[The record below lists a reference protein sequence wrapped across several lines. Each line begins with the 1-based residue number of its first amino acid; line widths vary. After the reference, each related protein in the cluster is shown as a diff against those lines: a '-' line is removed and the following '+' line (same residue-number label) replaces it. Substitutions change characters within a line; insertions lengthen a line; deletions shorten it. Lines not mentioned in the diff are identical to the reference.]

1 MGVEA
6 KLKTLDVEKNL
17 GVVTLSDGTEFS
29 VPRLSMLKI
38 IQVVKFLGV
47 DGAKIYSQAREIL
60 IDDSYDLIEKYAI
73 ILESIQEAQV
83 MRIFSIIL
91 ELEDKQSLAL
101 DPNDLLEI
109 LLVLSEKLDLKK
121 TFTLVRQLMKKMFDI
136 DLPDFKELID
146 RAFPEAPIMFD
157 IDLPDFKELIDR
169 AFPEAPV
176 EQVEENTS
184 EKETE
189 EKQEKEE
196 ATA

>member
-1 MGVEA
+1 MSVEA

-38 IQVVKFLGV
+38 IQIVKFLGV
-47 DGAKIYSQAREIL
+47 DGAKVYSQAREVL
-60 IDDSYDLIEKYAI
+60 IDDSYDQIEKYAI
-73 ILESIQEAQV
+73 ILESIQEEQV

-146 RAFPEAPIMFD
+146 KAFPEVPME
-157 IDLPDFKELIDR
+157 PVKE
-169 AFPEAPV
+169 E
-176 EQVEENTS
+176 TS
-184 EKETE
+184 EEVTE
-189 EKQEKEE
+189 QELKKEE
-196 ATA
+196 ASA

>member
-47 DGAKIYSQAREIL
+47 DGAKIYSQAREVL
-60 IDDSYDLIEKYAI
+60 IDDSYDTIEKYAI

-91 ELEDKQSLAL
+91 ELEDKESLAL

-146 RAFPEAPIMFD
+146 RAFPEAPME
-157 IDLPDFKELIDR
+157 P
-169 AFPEAPV
+169 
-176 EQVEENTS
+176 VEENTS
-184 EKETE
+184 EKE
-189 EKQEKEE
+189 KEE

>member
-6 KLKTLDVEKNL
+6 KLKALDVEKNL

-47 DGAKIYSQAREIL
+47 DGAKIYSQAREVL
-60 IDDSYDLIEKYAI
+60 IDDSYDTIEKYAI

-91 ELEDKQSLAL
+91 ELEDKESLAL

-146 RAFPEAPIMFD
+146 RAFPEAPME
-157 IDLPDFKELIDR
+157 P
-169 AFPEAPV
+169 
-176 EQVEENTS
+176 VEENTS
-184 EKETE
+184 EKE
-189 EKQEKEE
+189 KEE

>member
-1 MGVEA
+1 
-6 KLKTLDVEKNL
+6 
-17 GVVTLSDGTEFS
+17 
-29 VPRLSMLKI
+29 

-47 DGAKIYSQAREIL
+47 DGAKIYSQAREVL
-60 IDDSYDLIEKYAI
+60 IDDSYDTIEKYAI

-91 ELEDKQSLAL
+91 ELEDKESLAL

-146 RAFPEAPIMFD
+146 RAFPEAPME
-157 IDLPDFKELIDR
+157 P
-169 AFPEAPV
+169 
-176 EQVEENTS
+176 VEENTS
-184 EKETE
+184 EKE
-189 EKQEKEE
+189 KEE

>member
-47 DGAKIYSQAREIL
+47 DGAKIYSQAREVL
-60 IDDSYDLIEKYAI
+60 IDDSYDTIEKYAI

-91 ELEDKQSLAL
+91 ELEDKESLAL

-136 DLPDFKELID
+136 
-146 RAFPEAPIMFD
+146 
-157 IDLPDFKELIDR
+157 
-169 AFPEAPV
+169 
-176 EQVEENTS
+176 
-184 EKETE
+184 
-189 EKQEKEE
+189 
-196 ATA
+196 

>member
-38 IQVVKFLGV
+38 IQIVKFLGV
-47 DGAKIYSQAREIL
+47 DGAKIYSQAREVL
-60 IDDSYDLIEKYAI
+60 IDDSYDQIEKYAI
-73 ILESIQEAQV
+73 ILESIQETQV

-146 RAFPEAPIMFD
+146 KAFPEVPME
-157 IDLPDFKELIDR
+157 PVKEETL
-169 AFPEAPV
+169 EEV
-176 EQVEENTS
+176 TEQNP
-184 EKETE
+184 
-189 EKQEKEE
+189 EKEE
-196 ATA
+196 TSA

>member
-17 GVVTLSDGTEFS
+17 GVVTLSDGEQLP
-29 VPRLSMLKI
+29 VPKLSMLKI
-38 IQVVKFLGV
+38 IKIVKFLGV
-47 DGAKIYSQAREIL
+47 DGAKIYSQAREVL
-60 IDDSYDLIEKYAI
+60 IDDSYDLIEKYAV

-91 ELEDKQSLAL
+91 DLEDEKSLAL

-109 LLVLSEKLDLKK
+109 LLVLSEKLDFQK
-121 TFTLVRQLMKKMFDI
+121 TFSQVRQLMKKMFNI

-146 RAFPEAPIMFD
+146 RAFPEVPVV
-157 IDLPDFKELIDR
+157 ENQ
-169 AFPEAPV
+169 EAQQ
-176 EQVEENTS
+176 ETS
-184 EKETE
+184 KETTE
-189 EKQEKEE
+189 EAKEE

>member
-38 IQVVKFLGV
+38 IKIVKFLGV

-146 RAFPEAPIMFD
+146 RAFPEAP
-157 IDLPDFKELIDR
+157 
-169 AFPEAPV
+169 V
-176 EQVEENTS
+176 EPMEENTL
-184 EKETE
+184 EKEAE

>member
-17 GVVTLSDGTEFS
+17 GVITLSDGTEFS

-47 DGAKIYSQAREIL
+47 DGAKIYSQAREVL
-60 IDDSYDLIEKYAI
+60 IDDSYDTIEKYAI

-91 ELEDKQSLAL
+91 ELEDKESLAL

-146 RAFPEAPIMFD
+146 RAFPEAPME
-157 IDLPDFKELIDR
+157 P
-169 AFPEAPV
+169 
-176 EQVEENTS
+176 VEENTS
-184 EKETE
+184 EKE
-189 EKQEKEE
+189 KEE

>member
-17 GVVTLSDGTEFS
+17 GVVTLLDGTEFS

-38 IQVVKFLGV
+38 IQIVKFLGV

-146 RAFPEAPIMFD
+146 RAFREAPME
-157 IDLPDFKELIDR
+157 P
-169 AFPEAPV
+169 
-176 EQVEENTS
+176 
-184 EKETE
+184 TE

>member
-47 DGAKIYSQAREIL
+47 DGAKIYSQAREVL

-146 RAFPEAPIMFD
+146 RAFPEAP
-157 IDLPDFKELIDR
+157 
-169 AFPEAPV
+169 V

>member
-1 MGVEA
+1 MSVES

-38 IQVVKFLGV
+38 IQIVKFLGV
-47 DGAKIYSQAREIL
+47 DGAKIYSQAREVL
-60 IDDSYDLIEKYAI
+60 IDDSYDTIEKYAI

-91 ELEDKQSLAL
+91 ELEDKESLAL

-146 RAFPEAPIMFD
+146 RAFPEAPME
-157 IDLPDFKELIDR
+157 P
-169 AFPEAPV
+169 
-176 EQVEENTS
+176 VEENTS
-184 EKETE
+184 EKE
-189 EKQEKEE
+189 KEE

>member
-146 RAFPEAPIMFD
+146 RAFPEAP
-157 IDLPDFKELIDR
+157 
-169 AFPEAPV
+169 V
-176 EQVEENTS
+176 EPVEENTS

-189 EKQEKEE
+189 E

>member
-38 IQVVKFLGV
+38 IQVVKFLGI
-47 DGAKIYSQAREIL
+47 DGAKIYSQAREVL
-60 IDDSYDLIEKYAI
+60 IDDSYDTIEKYAI

-91 ELEDKQSLAL
+91 ELEDKESLAL

-146 RAFPEAPIMFD
+146 RAFPEAPME
-157 IDLPDFKELIDR
+157 P
-169 AFPEAPV
+169 
-176 EQVEENTS
+176 VEENTS
-184 EKETE
+184 EKE
-189 EKQEKEE
+189 KEE

>member
-1 MGVEA
+1 MSVEA

-38 IQVVKFLGV
+38 IQIVKFLGV
-47 DGAKIYSQAREIL
+47 DGAKIYSQAREVL
-60 IDDSYDLIEKYAI
+60 IDDSYDQIEKYAI
-73 ILESIQEAQV
+73 ILESIQETQV

-136 DLPDFKELID
+136 DLPDFKELMD
-146 RAFPEAPIMFD
+146 KAFPEVPME
-157 IDLPDFKELIDR
+157 PVKE
-169 AFPEAPV
+169 E
-176 EQVEENTS
+176 TS
-184 EKETE
+184 EEVTE
-189 EKQEKEE
+189 QEPEKEE
-196 ATA
+196 ASA

>member
-1 MGVEA
+1 MSVEA

-47 DGAKIYSQAREIL
+47 DGAKIYSQAREVL
-60 IDDSYDLIEKYAI
+60 IDDSYDTIEKYAI

-91 ELEDKQSLAL
+91 ELEDKESLAL

-146 RAFPEAPIMFD
+146 RAFPEAPME
-157 IDLPDFKELIDR
+157 P
-169 AFPEAPV
+169 
-176 EQVEENTS
+176 VEENTS
-184 EKETE
+184 EKE
-189 EKQEKEE
+189 KEE

>member
-38 IQVVKFLGV
+38 IQIVKFLGV

-146 RAFPEAPIMFD
+146 RAFPEAPM
-157 IDLPDFKELIDR
+157 ESM
-169 AFPEAPV
+169 
-176 EQVEENTS
+176 EENTS
-184 EKETE
+184 EKEME

>member
-47 DGAKIYSQAREIL
+47 DGAKIYSQAREVL

-146 RAFPEAPIMFD
+146 RAFPEAPM
-157 IDLPDFKELIDR
+157 E
-169 AFPEAPV
+169 PV
-176 EQVEENTS
+176 EEKTS

>member
-38 IQVVKFLGV
+38 IQIVKFLGV

-146 RAFPEAPIMFD
+146 RAFPEAP
-157 IDLPDFKELIDR
+157 
-169 AFPEAPV
+169 V

>member
-1 MGVEA
+1 MSVEA

-38 IQVVKFLGV
+38 IQIVKFLGV
-47 DGAKIYSQAREIL
+47 DGAKIYSQAREVL
-60 IDDSYDLIEKYAI
+60 IDDSYDQIEKYAI

-146 RAFPEAPIMFD
+146 KAFPEVPME
-157 IDLPDFKELIDR
+157 PVKEETL
-169 AFPEAPV
+169 EEV
-176 EQVEENTS
+176 TEQEP
-184 EKETE
+184 
-189 EKQEKEE
+189 EKEE
-196 ATA
+196 ASA

>member
-17 GVVTLSDGTEFS
+17 GVVILSDGTEFS

-38 IQVVKFLGV
+38 IQIVKFLGV
-47 DGAKIYSQAREIL
+47 DGAKVYSQAREVL
-60 IDDSYDLIEKYAI
+60 IDDSYDTIEKYAI

-91 ELEDKQSLAL
+91 ELEDKESLAL

-146 RAFPEAPIMFD
+146 RAFPEAPME
-157 IDLPDFKELIDR
+157 PM
-169 AFPEAPV
+169 
-176 EQVEENTS
+176 EENTS
-184 EKETE
+184 ETETK

>member
-38 IQVVKFLGV
+38 IQIVKFLGV

-91 ELEDKQSLAL
+91 ELEDKQSLEL

-146 RAFPEAPIMFD
+146 RAFPEAPM
-157 IDLPDFKELIDR
+157 EL
-169 AFPEAPV
+169 
-176 EQVEENTS
+176 
-184 EKETE
+184 TE

>member
-1 MGVEA
+1 MGIEA

-146 RAFPEAPIMFD
+146 RAFPEAP
-157 IDLPDFKELIDR
+157 
-169 AFPEAPV
+169 V
-176 EQVEENTS
+176 EPVEENTS

>member
-38 IQVVKFLGV
+38 IQIVKFLGV

-146 RAFPEAPIMFD
+146 KAFPEVPM
-157 IDLPDFKELIDR
+157 E
-169 AFPEAPV
+169 PV
-176 EQVEENTS
+176 EEETQQ
-184 EKETE
+184 EATE
-189 EKQEKEE
+189 EKEEKEE

>member
-17 GVVTLSDGTEFS
+17 GGVTLSDGTEFS

-47 DGAKIYSQAREIL
+47 DGAKIYSQAREVL
-60 IDDSYDLIEKYAI
+60 IDDSYDTIEKYAI

-91 ELEDKQSLAL
+91 ELEDKESLVL

-146 RAFPEAPIMFD
+146 RAFPEVP
-157 IDLPDFKELIDR
+157 
-169 AFPEAPV
+169 
-176 EQVEENTS
+176 VEENTS

-189 EKQEKEE
+189 E
-196 ATA
+196 ATT

>member
-38 IQVVKFLGV
+38 IQIVKFLGV

-60 IDDSYDLIEKYAI
+60 IDDSYDVIEKYAI

-146 RAFPEAPIMFD
+146 RAFPEAP
-157 IDLPDFKELIDR
+157 
-169 AFPEAPV
+169 V

-184 EKETE
+184 EKEKE

>member
-1 MGVEA
+1 MSVEA

-38 IQVVKFLGV
+38 IQIVKFLGV
-47 DGAKIYSQAREIL
+47 DGAKIYSQAREVL
-60 IDDSYDLIEKYAI
+60 IDDSYDQIEKYAI

-91 ELEDKQSLAL
+91 ELEDNQSLAL

-146 RAFPEAPIMFD
+146 KAFPEVPM
-157 IDLPDFKELIDR
+157 E
-169 AFPEAPV
+169 PV
-176 EQVEENTS
+176 EEETQQ
-184 EKETE
+184 EATE
-189 EKQEKEE
+189 EKEEKEE

>member
-38 IQVVKFLGV
+38 IQIVKFLGV

-109 LLVLSEKLDLKK
+109 LLVLSDKLDLKK

-146 RAFPEAPIMFD
+146 RAFPEAPM
-157 IDLPDFKELIDR
+157 ELM
-169 AFPEAPV
+169 
-176 EQVEENTS
+176 EENTS
-184 EKETE
+184 ETETE